1 MTRYAARADANQ
13 PHVFRVARSLGLK
26 VWPTY
31 RLGNGFPDC
40 LVCYADRIQLWEIK
54 DGAKSPSQR
63 RLTPDEQAF
72 KDMGFPVVL
81 IECDE
86 DIINAA
92 KSLRGLA
99 RTA

>member
-40 LVCYADRIQLWEIK
+40 LVCYADRIALWEIK
-54 DGAKSPSQR
+54 SPDQPPSKR

-72 KDMGFPVVL
+72 KDMGFPVRI
-81 IECDE
+81 IESDE
-86 DIINAA
+86 DIIQAA
-92 KSLRGLA
+92 KEIRSR
-99 RTA
+99 